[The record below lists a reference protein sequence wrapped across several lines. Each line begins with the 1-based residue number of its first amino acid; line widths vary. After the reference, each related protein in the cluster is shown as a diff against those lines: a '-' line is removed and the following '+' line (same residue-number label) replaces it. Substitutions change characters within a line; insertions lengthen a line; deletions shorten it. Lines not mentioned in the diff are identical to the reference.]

1 MRNTD
6 QDSERERPRLR
17 RGPAEMAALK
27 REMLERA
34 RKIYRDE
41 GVEALSMRRLAQ
53 ELGIST
59 MAIYSYFESKKAL
72 LDGLWIEVF
81 ESLTDELLDASKDQR
96 GPRKVLEAHT
106 RCLLDFW
113 ERHPEQFRMIYMSLT
128 QTGTLDE
135 IGQAQQ
141 PVYNRLL
148 GLMRERVAACA
159 PAGFEPGETAIR
171 SMCDQMSV
179 RTMGFMMMT
188 IGLPRYPLY
197 DREALREFTVQGVL
211 RDVADQYAQFAAG
224 ARSTGAAAD
233 TAPSDASPTAAD

>member
-6 QDSERERPRLR
+6 QDSDRERPRLR
-17 RGPAEMAALK
+17 RGPTEMAALK

-81 ESLTDELLDASKDQR
+81 EALVDELLDASKDQR

-135 IGQAQQ
+135 IGQSQQ

-211 RDVADQYAQFAAG
+211 RDVADQYVQFAAG
-224 ARSTGAAAD
+224 THPAAAD
-233 TAPSDASPTAAD
+233 IVSSDASPTSAD